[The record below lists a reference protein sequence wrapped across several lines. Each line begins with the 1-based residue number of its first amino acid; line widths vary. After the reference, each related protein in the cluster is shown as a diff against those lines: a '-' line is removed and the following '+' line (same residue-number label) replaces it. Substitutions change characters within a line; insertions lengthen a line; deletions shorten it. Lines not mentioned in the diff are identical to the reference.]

1 MTDTFEDVKIAEADG
16 GMFTIDRG
24 GGRTSLRPDHA
35 RKICGAIE
43 QMTHDFIVRVIAV
56 TRAEK
61 HFSTVG
67 GFTFAQ
73 RLETVFVVDTRAQI
87 CSAFQ
92 EGARLGIIIARMAD
106 GAYKFLAGMPD
117 PAIRIERANSI
128 GSSTLG
134 SHLIVMMANCPVSAL
149 QMLRQSGE
157 GLKYAQLPRAPARRA
172 HCKRCHGACVH
183 AREIAATYACK
194 RVRQTFVASRGRQI
208 HAVEKQYRPK
218 VSGADNR
225 FGRRHVR

>member
-1 MTDTFEDVKIAEADG
+1 MTDTFEDVKIAEAGG

-56 TRAEK
+56 TRAK
-61 HFSTVG
+61 KYFSTAG

-73 RLETVFVVDTRAQI
+73 RLVTVFVVDTRAQI

-106 GAYKFLAGMPD
+106 GAYKFLADMPD

-128 GSSTLG
+128 GSSMPG
-134 SHLIVMMANCPVSAL
+134 SHLIVIIANFAVSAG
-149 QMLRQSGE
+149 QMLRQSAE
-157 GLKYAQLPRAPARRA
+157 GLKYAQLQLSPARRA
-172 HCKRCHGACVH
+172 HCKRCDGACVH

>member
-1 MTDTFEDVKIAEADG
+1 
-16 GMFTIDRG
+16 MFTIDRG

-56 TRAEK
+56 TRAK
-61 HFSTVG
+61 KYFSTAG

-92 EGARLGIIIARMAD
+92 EGARLGIIIARMVD

-128 GSSTLG
+128 GSSMPG
-134 SHLIVMMANCPVSAL
+134 SHLIVIIANFAVSAG
-149 QMLRQSGE
+149 QMLRQSAE
-157 GLKYAQLPRAPARRA
+157 GLKYAQLQLSPARRA

>member
-16 GMFTIDRG
+16 GMLTIDRG
-24 GGRTSLRPDHA
+24 GGRNSFRPDRA
-35 RKICGAIE
+35 RKICGEIE
-43 QMTHDFIVRVIAV
+43 QMTHDFVARVIAV
-56 TRAEK
+56 TRAGK
-61 HFSTVG
+61 YFSTAG

-73 RLETVFVVDTRAQI
+73 RLVTVFVVDIRAQI

-92 EGARLGIIIARMAD
+92 EGAPLGIIIAKLVD
-106 GAYKFLAGMPD
+106 GAYKFLADMPD
-117 PAIRIERANSI
+117 PAIRIERVNSI
-128 GSSTLG
+128 GSSTPG
-134 SHLIVMMANCPVSAL
+134 SHLIVMMANFAVSAL

-157 GLKYAQLPRAPARRA
+157 GLKYAQLPLAPARRA

>member
-1 MTDTFEDVKIAEADG
+1 VTDTFEDVKIAEAGG

-56 TRAEK
+56 TRAK
-61 HFSTVG
+61 KYFSTAG

-73 RLETVFVVDTRAQI
+73 RLVTVFVVDTRAQI

-92 EGARLGIIIARMAD
+92 EGARLGIIIARMVD
-106 GAYKFLAGMPD
+106 GAYKFLADMPD

-128 GSSTLG
+128 GSSMPG
-134 SHLIVMMANCPVSAL
+134 SHLIVIIANFAVSAG
-149 QMLRQSGE
+149 QMLRQSAE
-157 GLKYAQLPRAPARRA
+157 GLKYAQLQLSPARRA
-172 HCKRCHGACVH
+172 HCKRCDGACVH

>member
-61 HFSTVG
+61 YFSTAG

-106 GAYKFLAGMPD
+106 GAYKFLADMPD
-117 PAIRIERANSI
+117 PAIRIERVNSI
-128 GSSTLG
+128 GSSTPG
-134 SHLIVMMANCPVSAL
+134 SHLIVMMANFAVSAL